1 MSWSTSTPV
10 KEDWEDVEQERW
22 RTLLG
27 VGSATY
33 VSGDTGTVVETGR
46 DTDPRG
52 GIEGDIEEPEEL
64 PDTYTYADAEGEAEG
79 EYE

>member
-1 MSWSTSTPV
+1 MSWSSTPV

-27 VGSATY
+27 VGSTTY
-33 VSGDTGTVVETGR
+33 VSGDTGTVVEAGR

-52 GIEGDIEEPEEL
+52 GIEGDIEEHEEL
-64 PDTYTYADAEGEAEG
+64 PDTYADAEAEAEG